1 MEFLE
6 YPSMSSEIRGSMKGG
21 QLKLTDDKIVF
32 TQSKSGK
39 KDVVKVRL
47 ETLIKHVVKCICKFN
62 IDIKEKH
69 MIV

>member
-47 ETLIKHVVKCICKFN
+47 ETLY
-62 IDIKEKH
+62 H
-69 MIV
+69 MSKK